1 MLSGNSSSRV
11 ALVRCERYDDSEV
24 FEAVG
29 RGLTLLGGAE
39 RFFRPG
45 EEILL
50 KPNLLVGSAPEKLVT
65 THPSVF
71 KAVARHLLA
80 AGVRL
85 SYGDS
90 PAFGRPEGMVARR
103 AGLAA
108 AAAELRIR
116 LADFTTGVT
125 VSFPEGRLI
134 KQFTVAAGV
143 LAADGIVS
151 LPKFKTHGLT
161 RMTGAIKN
169 QFGCIPGMLK
179 GEYHARMPSAELFS
193 QMLVDLNRMLHP
205 RLYVM
210 DGIVA
215 MEGNGPR
222 NGDPRP
228 MSVLLLSTDPV
239 ALDAAVCRMMNLD
252 PMLVPTIAWG
262 KEWGLGSYLP
272 GRKSEDTVGDPL
284 ESFIA
289 ADFDVNRQRISTTGR
304 RGFMASLLNQWVF
317 PRPVLDPQ
325 SCTRCGACVEAC
337 PVTPKAIEFCNGK
350 ERPPSYDY
358 GECIRCYCCQEL
370 CPARAIT
377 IRVPLLGRIIHRE

>member
-11 ALVRCERYDDSEV
+11 ALVRCERYDDVEV

-29 RGLTLLGGAE
+29 RGLALLGGAE
-39 RFFRPG
+39 RFFQPG

-80 AGVRL
+80 AGVQL

-90 PAFGRPEGMVARR
+90 PAIGRPEGMVARR

-134 KQFTVAAGV
+134 KQFTIAAGV
-143 LAADGIVS
+143 SAVDGIVS

-179 GEYHARMPSAELFS
+179 GEFHARMPSAELFS
-193 QMLVDLNRMLHP
+193 QMLVDLNRMLRP

-222 NGDPRP
+222 SGDPRP
-228 MSVLLLSTDPV
+228 MSVLLLSSDPV

-262 KEWGLGSYLP
+262 KEWGLGNYLP
-272 GRKSEDTVGDPL
+272 EHESHDTVGDPL

-289 ADFDVNRQRISTTGR
+289 PDFVVNRRPSSTNGQ
-304 RGFMASLLNQWVF
+304 RGFLASLLNQWVI
-317 PRPVLDPQ
+317 PRPVLDPL
-325 SCTRCGACVEAC
+325 SCTRCGACTEAC

-350 ERPPSYDY
+350 ERPPRYDY
-358 GECIRCYCCQEL
+358 RECIRCFCCQEL
-370 CPARAIT
+370 CPAKAIT
-377 IRVPLLGRIIHRE
+377 IEVPLLGRIIHRE